1 MTPSHD
7 TNFSH
12 VNLNDQVLGAPKVIM
27 TIKSEEGSNN
37 PTSDV
42 VKTTTS
48 QSPTII
54 KIPWGKKKLINT
66 TRVETPN
73 PNQRSGQDVGQSN
86 NQTTRSG
93 LVLNLEPT
101 LDFELPS
108 LASFGSD
115 ARLMNTEMD
124 LPNRIEASYTDDF
137 NILEVHELIMKRFT
151 LLQGQKITQLEE
163 SIKSEQ
169 QKLNVPQTLVEK
181 KAILA
186 TLDKLKKELD
196 RYKSDQ
202 DRQEYL
208 SQVGKLID
216 TYKEIGTTTKIISF
230 KTGITNWTNKKGS
243 SGSVSWVSNKTK
255 SQDWSNQKGSSGS
268 IQETEEQKKIRHAT
282 ITQYLEIARRYIQ
295 IDVIREIPITNNC
308 PNCGIDLTN
317 LIIDEESGIQTCP
330 NCGNEKYTL
339 FRTPIFTEGQ
349 KQNNRNG
356 YDDRDN
362 FYKALM
368 RYQGKQP
375 NRIRDD
381 LTSILDN
388 YFRLFGL
395 PTSEEVKKM
404 PLTEKGTRGDT
415 SRELIYRALSETGN
429 ATYYEDVNLI
439 CHLYWGWTLPDV
451 SHLEDQIMDDY
462 DKTQKVYESLPKNRK
477 SNLNTQYRLFKHLQ
491 LRGHTC
497 YIDDFKMVKTR
508 EILEYHDATW
518 ELMTTG
524 AGLRF
529 TQTI

>member
-7 TNFSH
+7 LNFTH
-12 VNLNDQVLGAPKVIM
+12 MNLNDQLSEPPKVLM
-27 TIKSEEGSNN
+27 TIKSEEGPNN
-37 PTSDV
+37 STGNV
-42 VKTTTS
+42 VKTTTV

-66 TRVETPN
+66 TSVEN
-73 PNQRSGQDVGQSN
+73 SNQKQRSGQQSN
-86 NQTTRSG
+86 QCLRSN
-93 LVLNLEPT
+93 LVLNLDPT
-101 LDFELPS
+101 LDLELPS
-108 LASFGSD
+108 LATLGSQS
-115 ARLMNTEMD
+115 RIMNAEMD

-163 SIKSEQ
+163 SIKNEQ
-169 QKLNVPQTLVEK
+169 QKLNVPQTLVDK

-186 TLDKLKKELD
+186 TLEKLKKELE

-208 SQVGKLID
+208 AQAGKLID
-216 TYKEIGTTTKIISF
+216 IYKEIGTTTKIISF
-230 KTGITNWTNKKGS
+230 KTGIANWTNKKGS
-243 SGSVSWVSNKTK
+243 SGSLSWVSNKNK

-282 ITQYLEIARRYIQ
+282 ITQYLEIARQYIQ
-295 IDVIREIPITNNC
+295 IDVIREFPITNNC
-308 PNCGIDLTN
+308 PGCGTDLTN
-317 LIIDEESGIQTCP
+317 LIIDDESGIQTCP
-330 NCGNEKYTL
+330 KCGIEKYTL
-339 FRTPIFTEGQ
+339 LRTPIFIEGQ

-375 NRIRDD
+375 NRIRND

-404 PLTEKGTRGDT
+404 PLTEKGTRGET
-415 SRELIYRALSETGN
+415 TRELIYRALSETGN

-439 CHLYWGWTLPDV
+439 CHLYWGWTLPDI

-491 LRGHTC
+491 LRGHKC
-497 YIDDFKMVKTR
+497 SIDDFKMVKTR

-518 ELMTTG
+518 ELMTMG
-524 AGLRF
+524 AGLPF
-529 TQTI
+529 TRTI